1 MSLSLCPQEVALGL
15 DVRGKIELLDELAR
29 MAKGSRPL
37 DAEAIGRAL
46 KRRERAGSTGIG
58 NGLAI
63 PHARITGI
71 EKPLTLFVRTRSPIA
86 FGGSAG
92 APVLEGA
99 PVGLGAG
106 VHGPAEVLAQ
116 VG

>member
-1 MSLSLCPQEVALGL
+1 MPLDQLCLSGQCGFSSTVEGNALTYDQQVAKLRLIVDTAHEHLGLAHASVTPTQQDLPESLPELLSDVAL
-15 DVRGKIELLDELAR
+15 
-29 MAKGSRPL
+29 
-37 DAEAIGRAL
+37 
-46 KRRERAGSTGIG
+46 TG
-58 NGLAI
+58 
-63 PHARITGI
+63 
-71 EKPLTLFVRTRSPIA
+71 A

-116 VG
+116 VGCCGEAAFLRD